1 MIAMTSLSV
10 FDEGFIPEEFML
22 SQNYPN
28 PFNPI
33 TKIGIGVP
41 EVAKVRVTIFDI
53 MGRQVKTLM
62 NHDMQPGYQF
72 VVWNGTN
79 QFSEH
84 VSSGIY
90 FVVMEGK
97 GATDNFRD
105 VKKMMLL
112 K

>member
-1 MIAMTSLSV
+1 
-10 FDEGFIPEEFML
+10 
-22 SQNYPN
+22 
-28 PFNPI
+28 
-33 TKIGIGVP
+33 
-41 EVAKVRVTIFDI
+41 
-53 MGRQVKTLM
+53 
-62 NHDMQPGYQF
+62 
-72 VVWNGTN
+72 
-79 QFSEH
+79 

>member
-1 MIAMTSLSV
+1 
-10 FDEGFIPEEFML
+10 
-22 SQNYPN
+22 
-28 PFNPI
+28 
-33 TKIGIGVP
+33 
-41 EVAKVRVTIFDI
+41 
-53 MGRQVKTLM
+53 M